1 LYVGLKSDGEFAV
14 PFRLVVVGDV
24 ALDVLDLAT
33 TILAIWIE
41 FGDIFERVVDV
52 ALAQV
57 ILVESAGV
65 CEFVFHEDVV
75 PLAGQVRLKS

>member
-1 LYVGLKSDGEFAV
+1 M
-14 PFRLVVVGDV
+14 VVGDV

-33 TILAIWIE
+33 TTLAIWIE
-41 FGDIFERVVDV
+41 LGDIFERVVYV

-57 ILVESAGV
+57 ILAESAGV

-75 PLAGQVRLKS
+75 PLAGQVRLKSRMLG